1 MTYLLQKNGYLES
14 LKNRASVSTSLK
26 QKLDAARLGLNYGE
40 EIGED
45 EEIDEEDETQM
56 MMLFKSQVN
65 KLLTKPLSVA
75 RFHTEFPNKY
85 IPYFSSVFPKLQNMY
100 RGTSPDPFVLKNMAI
115 GLIEQVLQSSAQSSS
130 VNIQQQ
136 QQQQQQAQAQAQAS
150 NSVNFPA
157 SKKKEQ
163 KKEQNKYTCAVCG
176 KQVLNKKANI
186 IQHNS
191 SKFHTKALTESRLQ
205 TKLNPHPLPS
215 DFYEIFDNEDTRL
228 IN

>member
-26 QKLDAARLGLNYGE
+26 QKLDASRLGLNYGE

-115 GLIEQVLQSSAQSSS
+115 GLIEQVLQSSS
-130 VNIQQQ
+130 NN
-136 QQQQQQAQAQAQAS
+136 QAQAQAQAS

-163 KKEQNKYTCAVCG
+163 NKQQEKYKCTICG
-176 KQVLNKKANI
+176 RQFLNTRQGI
-186 IQHNS
+186 RQHNKTDVHKDALSLTKS
-191 SKFHTKALTESRLQ
+191 SS
-205 TKLNPHPLPS
+205 HPLPS
-215 DFYEIFDNEDTRL
+215 RFYEIFDDEDTKL